1 MPHGRRAARFRRLRK
16 FTNGPA
22 MESDSVLYSTEAAVA
37 TITLNRPDRLNA
49 LDNKMRQA
57 LSECF
62 ESVRREE
69 GIRVVI
75 LTGAGRGFSSGG
87 DIREMADLKT
97 GHHSAPFRSFLE
109 AGTELIRVIR
119 RLPKPVLASV
129 NGPAAGAGMNLA
141 LACDLRIA
149 SEQAT
154 FAQSF
159 VKVGLHPDWGGTYFL
174 PRMVGHGRAME
185 MFLLGEPVTAEEAH
199 RLGLVNEV
207 VPPERLAE
215 ATRRL
220 ALRLAEAPP
229 IPIALLKAE
238 LYRRQNTELHLAL
251 ESEVASQMK
260 CFDSEDSMEGLRAF
274 LEKRKPKWKG
284 A

>member
-1 MPHGRRAARFRRLRK
+1 
-16 FTNGPA
+16 

-49 LDNKMRQA
+49 LDDKMRRA
-57 LSECF
+57 LSERF

-69 GIRVVI
+69 GIRAVV

-97 GHHSAPFRSFLE
+97 GHHSAPFRNFLE
-109 AGTELIRVIR
+109 AGNELIRLIR

-149 SEQAT
+149 SQQAT

-174 PRMVGHGRAME
+174 PRMIGHGRAME

-207 VPPERLAE
+207 VPQERLAE

-229 IPIALLKAE
+229 LPIALLKAE
-238 LYRRQNTELHLAL
+238 LYSRQNTELHLAL